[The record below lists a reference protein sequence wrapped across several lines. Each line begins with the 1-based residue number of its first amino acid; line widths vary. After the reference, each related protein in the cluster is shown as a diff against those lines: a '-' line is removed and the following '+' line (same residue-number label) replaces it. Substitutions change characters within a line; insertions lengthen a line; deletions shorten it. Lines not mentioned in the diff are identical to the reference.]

1 MGNYLNPGDELF
13 RKAINSEIYVDK
25 SLLIQEINKV
35 IDTEQRY
42 VCVSRPRRFGKSI
55 TLNMLSAY
63 YETSDDEEKQRNLF
77 SDLLI
82 AKQTDGMEFL
92 GKFNVICLNMM
103 DFLSRSTNIDEMIN
117 LLEKRVS
124 LDLNNMFKEYIN
136 DEDDLIWKLQDIF
149 NKTKKGFVILID
161 EWDCI

>member
-25 SLLIQEINKV
+25 SLLIKEINKV

-63 YETSDDEEKQRNLF
+63 YETE
-77 SDLLI
+77 
-82 AKQTDGMEFL
+82 
-92 GKFNVICLNMM
+92 V
-103 DFLSRSTNIDEMIN
+103 
-117 LLEKRVS
+117 
-124 LDLNNMFKEYIN
+124 
-136 DEDDLIWKLQDIF
+136 
-149 NKTKKGFVILID
+149 
-161 EWDCI
+161 